1 MYLSASELCSQS
13 QWLITM
19 VVNLYPNQSPICVI
33 IMGYQ
38 DQSQQRSHH
47 LVTVPSGA
55 SLGGGGRVDGTIQK
69 GACVPLLT
77 ALLSD
82 LGDPRRLEAS
92 DKRLLMSI
100 SYY

>member
-55 SLGGGGRVDGTIQK
+55 SLGGGGVWMEQSKRGRVSLFSQPFFQIWEIQ
-69 GACVPLLT
+69 
-77 ALLSD
+77 
-82 LGDPRRLEAS
+82 GD
-92 DKRLLMSI
+92 
-100 SYY
+100 